1 MKILIAEDDTTSR
14 LTLAATLRK
23 FGHEV
28 TAVSTGQAAL
38 QAWERDVYP
47 MLISD
52 WMMPELNGLELCRAI
67 RNGNRQHYTYVI
79 ILTALSGKNNQL
91 DGMDS
96 GADDFISKPF
106 DEDLL
111 LTRLRVAER
120 ILELHEAL
128 RTEATRDRLTALLN
142 RGAILDFLQQVLER
156 RAREGG
162 DVGVI
167 LIDLDHF
174 KLVND
179 QHGHLTGDVVLREA
193 ARRMQSALRPYDRIG
208 RYGGEE
214 FIIVSPQTDGSNS
227 AMIAERVRSQLSAS
241 TLSTP
246 SGELAVTASFGV
258 AHAAQF
264 ANPTPEQLIA
274 HADDAL
280 YEAKR
285 GGRNQVRLNAERSV

>member
-23 FGHEV
+23 FGHDV
-28 TAVSTGQAAL
+28 TAVATGKAAL
-38 QAWERDVYP
+38 QAWERDVFP

-52 WMMPELNGLELCRAI
+52 WMMPELNGLDLCRAV

-79 ILTALSGKNNQL
+79 LLTALSGKSNQI

-128 RTEATRDRLTALLN
+128 RTEATRDRLTGLLN
-142 RGAILDFLQQVLER
+142 RGAILDFLQQTLER
-156 RAREGG
+156 RVREGG

-167 LIDLDHF
+167 MIDLDHF
-174 KLVND
+174 KQIND

-193 ARRMQSALRPYDRIG
+193 ARLMQGALRPYDRIG

-214 FIIVSPQTDGSNS
+214 FIVVSPQADGSNS
-227 AMIAERVRSQLSAS
+227 AVIAERVRSQLCAS

-246 SGELAVTASFGV
+246 GGDLWVTASLGV

-264 ANPTPEQLIA
+264 TSPTSEQLVA
-274 HADDAL
+274 SADEAL

-285 GGRNQVRLNAERSV
+285 GGRNQVRLNLERDL

>member
-23 FGHEV
+23 FGHQV
-28 TAVSTGQAAL
+28 TAVSTGKAAL

-47 MLISD
+47 LLISD
-52 WMMPELNGLELCRAI
+52 WMMPELNGLDLCRAV
-67 RNGNRQHYTYVI
+67 RSGNRQHYTYVI
-79 ILTALSGKNNQL
+79 LLTALSGKSHQL

-111 LTRLRVAER
+111 LTRLRVADR

-128 RTEATRDRLTALLN
+128 RTEATRDRLTGLLN
-142 RGAILDFLQQVLER
+142 RGAILDFLQQTLER
-156 RAREGG
+156 RVREGG

-167 LIDLDHF
+167 MIDLDHF
-174 KLVND
+174 KQIND
-179 QHGHLTGDVVLREA
+179 QYGHLTGDVVLREA
-193 ARRMQSALRPYDRIG
+193 ARRMQGALRPYDRIG

-214 FIIVSPQTDGSNS
+214 FIVVSPQADGSNS
-227 AMIAERVRSQLSAS
+227 AVIAERVRNQLCAS

-246 SGELAVTASFGV
+246 GGELAVTASLGV

-264 ANPTPEQLIA
+264 SNPTAEQLVA
-274 HADDAL
+274 SADEAL

-285 GGRNQVRLNAERSV
+285 GGRNQVRLNLDRSD

>member
-23 FGHEV
+23 FGHDV
-28 TAVSTGQAAL
+28 TAVATGQAAL
-38 QAWERDVYP
+38 QAWEREVFP
-47 MLISD
+47 LLVSD
-52 WMMPELNGLELCRAI
+52 WMMPELNGLDLCRAV

-79 ILTALSGKNNQL
+79 LLTALSGKSNQI

-128 RTEATRDRLTALLN
+128 RTEATRDRLTGLLN
-142 RGAILDFLQQVLER
+142 RGAILDFLQQTLER
-156 RAREGG
+156 RVRDGG

-167 LIDLDHF
+167 MIDLDHF
-174 KLVND
+174 KQIND

-193 ARRMQSALRPYDRIG
+193 ARLMQGALRPYDRIG

-214 FIIVSPQTDGSNS
+214 FIVVSPQADGSNS
-227 AMIAERVRSQLSAS
+227 AVIAERIRSHLCAS
-241 TLSTP
+241 TLGTP
-246 SGELAVTASFGV
+246 GGDLWVTASLGV

-264 ANPTPEQLIA
+264 NSPTSEQLVA
-274 HADDAL
+274 SADDAL

-285 GGRNQVRLNAERSV
+285 GGRNQVRLNLERDT

>member
-28 TAVSTGQAAL
+28 TAVATGRAAL
-38 QAWERDVYP
+38 QAWERDVFP
-47 MLISD
+47 LLISD

-67 RNGNRQHYTYVI
+67 RSGSRQHYTYVI
-79 ILTALSGKNNQL
+79 LLTALSGKSNQL

-142 RGAILDFLQQVLER
+142 RGAILDFLQQSLER
-156 RAREGG
+156 RVREGG

-167 LIDLDHF
+167 MIDLDHF
-174 KLVND
+174 KQIND

-193 ARRMQSALRPYDRIG
+193 ARRMQGALRPYDRIG

-214 FIIVSPQTDGSNS
+214 FIVVSPQAEGSNS
-227 AMIAERVRSQLSAS
+227 AVIAERVRSHLCAS

-246 SGELAVTASFGV
+246 GGELRVTASLGV
-258 AHAAQF
+258 AHTAQF
-264 ANPTPEQLIA
+264 SSPTTEQLVA
-274 HADDAL
+274 SADQAL

-285 GGRNQVRLNAERSV
+285 GGRNQVRLKGDGGN